1 MTASVKVDL
10 QLAAVM
16 VHVLGDRNL
25 RSPDSSRPR
34 RPDRPQVWRADL
46 GAKAISVCVDALDAL
61 DDGHATT
68 P

>member
-1 MTASVKVDL
+1 VTVSAKVDL

-25 RSPDSSRPR
+25 PSPDSSRPQ
-34 RPDRPQVWRADL
+34 RPGRPQVWRADL
-46 GAKAISVCVDALDAL
+46 GAKAISVCVDTLDAL